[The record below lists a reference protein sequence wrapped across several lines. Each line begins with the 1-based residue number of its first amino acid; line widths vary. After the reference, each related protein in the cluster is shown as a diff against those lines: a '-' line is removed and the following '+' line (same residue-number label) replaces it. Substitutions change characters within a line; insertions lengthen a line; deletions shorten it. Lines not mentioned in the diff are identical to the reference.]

1 MHVIKVPCFRHQ
13 SSLFSSEKCPF
24 FWLSLLLSLPPSL
37 SLSLSLSFPLS
48 LSLSLSLSRFPPFL
62 LSFIL
67 SFLPSLVRLSFNHLF
82 LIFLSLTTFLLLFK
96 FFVSRL
102 FYLFFPSFLSPF
114 LSIFIMSPSSHTLL
128 SSPPA
133 VLFAFFTVL
142 TLLTMIEEK
151 KRFINKLEIKIE
163 KVVNF

>member
-1 MHVIKVPCFRHQ
+1 MSSQEFSGDVAKVPSAHHK
-13 SSLFSSEKCPF
+13 SSLFSSPKFPIF
-24 FWLSLLLSLPPSL
+24 VRKVP
-37 SLSLSLSFPLS
+37 FPLALS
-48 LSLSLSLSRFPPFL
+48 PSFSPSLSLSLSRFPPFL

-82 LIFLSLTTFLLLFK
+82 LIFLTLTTFLLLFI
-96 FFVSRL
+96 FVSRL

-114 LSIFIMSPSSHTLL
+114 LSIFIISPSSHTLL

-133 VLFAFFTVL
+133 VLFAFVTVL